1 MYNQQFKFIFVEID
15 KNATTLMTEILKHVS
30 HFWQPNEH
38 LCRKYNIL
46 NEHGE
51 VDQDTIKKMCK
62 ESWHY
67 KHASLS
73 FWKDQ
78 LGYSEYNDCFKFTLV
93 RNSWDRVLSLYL
105 RNQGSLFYNKMNF
118 RQFVDWIIN
127 ASDTCNGFG
136 ELIIDKDD
144 RLMFDI
150 KSDGFGPSF
159 DGEDHEGHHRGKR
172 RHQLSYLTVDNQID
186 INEWISVSEA
196 GWTSKI
202 PPLLRKLG
210 IDDPVLQS
218 IKNYIDDTLGIKRC
232 HLKKDGAEC
241 PGDSYDVGGAHECLQ
256 LNRSPH
262 RNHKLHYSIYYDDE
276 MRDIIA
282 EKFKLDN
289 DYFNFSFEDKR
300 DQVDNL
306 NKLRTEN
313 KLNYF

>member
-51 VDQDTIKKMCK
+51 VDQDAIKKMCK

-73 FWKDQ
+73 FWKEQ
-78 LGYSEYNDCFKFTLV
+78 LGDSEYNDCFKFALV
-93 RNSWDRVLSLYL
+93 RNSWDRVVSLYL
-105 RNQGSLFYNKMNF
+105 RNQGSLFYKKMNF
-118 RQFVDWIIN
+118 REFVHWIIN
-127 ASDTCNGFG
+127 ASDTCGSFG
-136 ELIIDKDD
+136 ENGIPEED
-144 RLMFDI
+144 RLRFDI
-150 KSDGFGPSF
+150 KSNGFGPSF

-172 RHQLSYLTVDNQID
+172 RHQLSYLMVDGQNDID
-186 INEWISVSEA
+186 QWISVSEHE
-196 GWTSKI
+196 WTNKI

-218 IKNYIDDTLGIKRC
+218 IKNYIDNTLGIKRC
-232 HLKKDGAEC
+232 HLKKDHAEC
-241 PGDSYDVGGAHECLQ
+241 PGDSYAAGGSHECKQ
-256 LNRSPH
+256 LNRSPN
-262 RNHKLHYSIYYDDE
+262 RNQKLHYSIYYDDE

-289 DYFNFSFEDKR
+289 DYFNFSFEDQR
-300 DQVDNL
+300 SQFENL
-306 NKLRTEN
+306 NKLRLEN
-313 KLNYF
+313 GLNYF